1 MINQRGRDSRF
12 RFTNAS
18 ELIILRGWLGD
29 KTGKTNMCIFA
40 RITIFFTLTI
50 LAGLLAAADSES
62 EPQQASHL
70 FPSLDGTI
78 VAERVLDGISQP
90 VAIEFLP
97 DGKALVLQR
106 DRGLVTLA
114 DFSTGEKVDIVGLPK
129 LVVFSDAGVHDVE
142 LHPEFESNGW
152 IYVTYSEGEE
162 VHSTVAMDRFQLDGN
177 KAIDVERIFTAD
189 AYAETASH
197 FAARIQFI
205 GKTVYVSIGDR
216 QHPPTAQDNSNHA
229 GTVVR
234 LNDDGSVP
242 QDNPFLGQEEEGMPK
257 PRPEIW
263 SYGHRDPQG
272 LIVHP
277 QSGELWLHEHGPRGG
292 DELNLVKR
300 GANYGWPTVS
310 FGFEYDGG
318 PIGMGIPWKEG
329 TEIPL
334 WVYVPSIAPSDMVIY
349 DGNAFPAWRGSFL
362 IGAMAGLHLNRLV
375 LRDGEVVA
383 EERLV
388 QRLLGR
394 IRSLAV
400 DDEGMVYLG
409 SDNGEVWRLRPE

>member
-1 MINQRGRDSRF
+1 M
-12 RFTNAS
+12 
-18 ELIILRGWLGD
+18 
-29 KTGKTNMCIFA
+29 TGTGSVVRVLLLSLVFY
-40 RITIFFTLTI
+40 FP
-50 LAGLLAAADSES
+50 GLLTADDET
-62 EPQQASHL
+62 PPARHV
-70 FPSLDGTI
+70 FPSLNGSI
-78 VAERVLDGISQP
+78 IAERVLDGLSQP

-114 DFSTGEKVDIVGLPK
+114 DFNSGEKTDVEGLPK

-142 LHPEFESNGW
+142 LHPEFDKNGW
-152 IYVTYSEGEE
+152 IYITYTEGQE
-162 VHSTVAMDRFQLDGN
+162 VHSTVVLDRFRLDGA
-177 KAIDVERIFTAD
+177 KARDVERIFTAD
-189 AYAETASH
+189 AYSEAAYH
-197 FAARIQFI
+197 FAARIQFVD
-205 GKTVYVSIGDR
+205 GKVFVAIGDR
-216 QHPPTAQDNSNHA
+216 QHPPTAQENSNHA

-242 QDNPFLGQEEEGMPK
+242 EDNPFVGVEEEGRAK

-272 LIVHP
+272 FSLHP
-277 QSGELWLHEHGPRGG
+277 ETGVLWLHEHGPRGG
-292 DELNLVKR
+292 DELNQVKK
-300 GANYGWPTVS
+300 GANYGWPVVS
-310 FGFEYDGG
+310 YGFQYEGG

-329 TEIPL
+329 MEIPA

-349 DGNAFPAWRGSFL
+349 QGEAFPAWKDSFL

-394 IRSLAV
+394 IRSIAV
-400 DDEGMVYLG
+400 DKGGLVYLG
-409 SDNGEVWRLRPE
+409 SDNGEVWRLKPE